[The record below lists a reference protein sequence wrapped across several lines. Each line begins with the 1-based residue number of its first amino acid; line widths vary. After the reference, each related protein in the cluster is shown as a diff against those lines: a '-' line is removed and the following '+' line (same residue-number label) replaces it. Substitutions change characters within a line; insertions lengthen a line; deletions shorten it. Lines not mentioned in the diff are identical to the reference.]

1 MNFTMF
7 MKNAYVLL
15 IENLDR
21 MKNFKIFRDISS
33 FIALNKSK
41 MLSDTGAR
49 LKAFFN
55 QEKKPH
61 S

>member
-1 MNFTMF
+1 MF

-41 MLSDTGAR
+41 MLSDTGER
-49 LKAFFN
+49 LKALFN

>member
-7 MKNAYVLL
+7 MKNAYVLS

-33 FIALNKSK
+33 FIALNKVK
-41 MLSDTGAR
+41 C
-49 LKAFFN
+49 
-55 QEKKPH
+55 
-61 S
+61 

>member
-7 MKNAYVLL
+7 MKNAYAVLL

-33 FIALNKSK
+33 FIALNKVK
-41 MLSDTGAR
+41 C
-49 LKAFFN
+49 
-55 QEKKPH
+55 
-61 S
+61 

>member
-21 MKNFKIFRDISS
+21 IKNFKIFRDISS
-33 FIALNKSK
+33 FIALNKVK
-41 MLSDTGAR
+41 C
-49 LKAFFN
+49 
-55 QEKKPH
+55 
-61 S
+61 

>member
-21 MKNFKIFRDISS
+21 MKNLKIFRDISS
-33 FIALNKSK
+33 FIALNKVK
-41 MLSDTGAR
+41 C
-49 LKAFFN
+49 
-55 QEKKPH
+55 
-61 S
+61 

>member
-21 MKNFKIFRDISS
+21 MKNFKMFRDISS
-33 FIALNKSK
+33 FIALNKVK
-41 MLSDTGAR
+41 C
-49 LKAFFN
+49 
-55 QEKKPH
+55 
-61 S
+61 

>member
-33 FIALNKSK
+33 FIALNKVK
-41 MLSDTGAR
+41 C
-49 LKAFFN
+49 
-55 QEKKPH
+55 
-61 S
+61 

>member
-21 MKNFKIFRDISS
+21 MKNFKIFRDISN
-33 FIALNKSK
+33 FIALNQVKC
-41 MLSDTGAR
+41 
-49 LKAFFN
+49 
-55 QEKKPH
+55 
-61 S
+61 